1 MKKYKSL
8 PLLFGILLAV
18 AFAFSAVGTVQ
29 ATEIYPNGIIPV
41 GVTVD
46 DDVIL
51 NGEAVVMDGVVN
63 GLLIASGNTVTIN
76 GTVNGDVIALGSQVT
91 IGTKAVITGN
101 LFAGAQSVTLDGQVD
116 GSVAAGAASLTL
128 SGRSEERRVGKEC
141 RSRWSPYH

>member
-1 MKKYKSL
+1 MNHHKSL
-8 PLLFGILLAV
+8 PKLFGVFLALTIV
-18 AFAFSAVGTVQ
+18 FTAVGTVQ

-51 NGEAVVMDGVVN
+51 NGNAVVMDGVVN
-63 GLLIASGNTVTIN
+63 GLLLASGNTVTIN

-101 LFAGAQSVTLDGQVD
+101 LFAGAQSVTLDGQVEA
-116 GSVAAGAASLTL
+116 VWQPVQLP
-128 SGRSEERRVGKEC
+128 
-141 RSRWSPYH
+141 SP